1 MVMKK
6 NVMGKNLTQS
16 ILRSLGRYLAIVLI
30 IALGS
35 AMFVGLRM
43 TKTDMVETGQVF
55 TDEQNMFDLRFLSS
69 YGWTEE
75 QLEEAEELL
84 GLVDVEAAVY
94 QDTIVRIGSSEEDEV
109 YRFYSLSETVNMVEL
124 RGGRMPQRPDE
135 CLADG
140 FYFDDSILG
149 TAVQISQTNEESALD
164 ALAYDTYTI
173 VGYVA
178 TPLYMDLNRGSTS
191 VGNGSIESYFYIPAE
206 GFSVDYYTEINV
218 TIPGDHRV
226 YTDGYNARLD
236 AMAEDLEPQVQA
248 IADRWF
254 ADLVEEAEGEYAA
267 GYQEYLDGV
276 AEFEEGKL
284 EAQAELEKGYNEL
297 KDAEAEIAENEQLL
311 ADGEKQIA
319 DGWEDLKDAE
329 AELAEGKNQ
338 LAGAKKDAY
347 AELDEAERILDE
359 NAAQV
364 ADGIAQVE
372 AGIAQIDEGLVQV
385 NDGIAQLEE
394 ALPQIEEGIAQLEPI
409 IEMLTPLMQTARQML
424 EELKAMPDA
433 SEEMIK
439 ALEEMI
445 ELFPRIEAAART
457 VLDQMIAS
465 GSMDE
470 ETIAQLEEFLTRLP
484 ELEAAAREALETL
497 KEDPSQAQ
505 AMIAEIEAALEE
517 LEAMLAGYTAQL
529 AELKAMHAEYSA
541 QLEQLYVTRDELTQ
555 QRAALVQT
563 LEELQEAQR
572 QIDDGYARLA
582 EGRAQADREFAKA
595 EAELADGQRQLNQGR
610 NTLIE
615 KEKELEDGKRQL
627 SDGKAQLKDGWAA
640 YEEGRREAMRQI
652 TDGERR
658 LADAA
663 QQLSEARQE
672 IDDLEAPETYVLDRN
687 TNVGYASL
695 DSNSDIVAGVSRVF
709 PVFFLLIAALV
720 CITTMTRM
728 VDEERTQIGTL
739 KALGYS
745 NAAIISKYLIYAGSG
760 AILGCGLGVVAGSI
774 VFPKIIWDAYCIM
787 LYIEPEV
794 QICFDWGLCA
804 VVVASYTAVTL
815 VVTWYCCNSALKE
828 VPAELIRPKAPTT
841 GKKIFLEYLP
851 FWNRFSF
858 LNKVA
863 LRNIF
868 RYRQRLLMM
877 LIGIG
882 GCTALL
888 VTGFGLRDS
897 ISNIVGFQ
905 FDEITVYDMEV
916 YFSEGQ
922 SPEAQASFEEA
933 VADDAEDV
941 MFYHQQSVEIDH
953 ANQVREISLIAAGE
967 ELVDFINLRRSGNPV
982 SLPDSGEAILT
993 VGIAEAMGVMTGDTV
1008 TLRNADMQELTV
1020 TVSGI
1025 YENYVS
1031 NFAIIRPETITQ
1043 QWAEAPEMQ
1052 MAFVRAAEGKDL
1064 HMVSAAITELDDV
1077 MNVTISQDTAD
1088 MVGSMMEALDMLVV
1102 VVVFC
1107 AALLAVIVLYNLIN
1121 INITERMREIA
1132 TIKVLGFHS
1141 SETASYVFKENI
1153 VLAVVGSIVGLGLGW
1168 LLLVFVMS
1176 QVKIDTVWFQAR
1188 VTLWSL
1194 LLSVVL
1200 TMLSTFIVQFI
1211 FTFKLE
1217 KVNMAEALKSVE

>member
-16 ILRSLGRYLAIVLI
+16 ILKSMGRYLAIVMI

-43 TKTDMVETGQVF
+43 TKTDMVETGQLF

-69 YGWTEE
+69 YGWTDD
-75 QLEEAEELL
+75 QLAEAEELL
-84 GLVDVEAAVY
+84 GLADVEAAVY
-94 QDTIVRIGSSEEDEV
+94 QDTVVRIGDTGEDEV

-124 RGGRMPQRPDE
+124 RGGRMPEAPDE

-140 FYFDDSILG
+140 FYSDDSILG
-149 TAVQISQTNEESALD
+149 TTVTISETNEDTALD
-164 ALAYDTYTI
+164 ALAYDTYTV

-178 TPLYMDLNRGSTS
+178 TPLYMDLNRGSTT
-191 VGNGSIESYFYIPAE
+191 VGNGSIQSYFYIPAE

-226 YTDGYNARLD
+226 YSEGYNDTLD
-236 AMAEDLEPQVQA
+236 AMAADLEPQVQA

-254 ADLVEEAEGEYAA
+254 KDLVDEAEAEYAD
-267 GYQEYLDGV
+267 GYQEYLDGM

-284 EAQAELEKGYNEL
+284 EAERELMDAYNQL
-297 KDAEAEIAENEQLL
+297 MDAEAEIAENEQLL
-311 ADGEKQIA
+311 ADGEEQ
-319 DGWEDLKDAE
+319 
-329 AELAEGKNQ
+329 LAEGWETLRESEQELADGKKQ
-338 LAGAKKDAY
+338 LAEAKEDAY
-347 AELDEAERILDE
+347 AELDEAEAILDE

-364 ADGIAQVE
+364 QDGMTQVKD
-372 AGIAQIDEGLVQV
+372 GIAQIDEGLVQI

-394 ALPQIEEGIAQLEPI
+394 ALPQIEDGINQLEPI
-409 IEMLTPLMQTARQML
+409 IQMLTPLMETARQML

-433 SEEMIK
+433 SEEMIA

-445 ELFPRIEAAART
+445 ELFPQMEATARA
-457 VLDQMIAS
+457 VLDQLIAS
-465 GSMDE
+465 GSLDA
-470 ETIAQLEEFLTRLP
+470 ETIAQLEAFLARLP
-484 ELEAAAREALETL
+484 ELEAAAREALEAL
-497 KEDPSQAQ
+497 KEDPNQAQ
-505 AMIAEIEAALEE
+505 EMIAQIEAALAQ
-517 LEAMLAGYTAQL
+517 LEGMLAEYTAQL
-529 AELKAMHAEYSA
+529 AELKAMYAEYSA
-541 QLEQLYVTRDELTQ
+541 QLQELYATRDELTA
-555 QRAALVQT
+555 QRAELVKT
-563 LEELQEAQR
+563 LGELEEAWAQ
-572 QIDDGYARLA
+572 IEDGYAQLE

-595 EAELADGQRQLNQGR
+595 EAELADGERQLREGK
-610 NTLIE
+610 NTLRE
-615 KEKELEDGKRQL
+615 KEQELEDGKRQL
-627 SDGKAQLKDGWAA
+627 SDGKAELEKGWSE
-640 YEEGRREAMRQI
+640 YEEGQLEAMQKI
-652 TDGERR
+652 ADGEAE

-663 QQLSEARQE
+663 AQLAEARQE

-760 AILGCGLGVVAGSI
+760 AILGCGLGVIAGSI
-774 VFPKIIWDAYCIM
+774 VFPKIIWQAYCIM

-815 VVTWYCCNSALKE
+815 AVTWYCCNSALKE

-851 FWNRFSF
+851 FWDKFSF

-905 FDEITVYDMEV
+905 YDEITVYDMEV

-922 SPEAQASFEEA
+922 SDEAQQRFETA
-933 VADDAEDV
+933 VGGDAEEV
-941 MFYHQQSVEIDH
+941 MFYHQESIDIDY
-953 ANQVREISLIAAGE
+953 ADQVREVTMIAAGD
-967 ELVDFINLRRSGNPV
+967 ELLDFINFRLDGEAV
-982 SLPDSGEAILT
+982 GLPEGGEAILT
-993 VGIAEAMGVMTGDTV
+993 VGIAEAMGVNVGDTV
-1008 TLRNADMQELTV
+1008 KLRNADMQELTV
-1020 TVSGI
+1020 TISGI
-1025 YENYVS
+1025 YENYVY
-1031 NFAIIRPETITQ
+1031 NFIITRPETITA
-1043 QWAEAPEMQ
+1043 QWDEAPEMQ
-1052 MAFVRAAEGKDL
+1052 MAFIRAAEGKDF
-1064 HMVSAAITELDDV
+1064 HEVSARITELDDV

-1121 INITERMREIA
+1121 ININERMREIA

-1153 VLAVVGSIVGLGLGW
+1153 VLAVVGSLVGLYLGW
-1168 LLLVFVMS
+1168 WLLVFVMS
-1176 QVKIDTVWFQAR
+1176 QVKIDMVWFQAR
-1188 VTLWSL
+1188 VTPWSL
-1194 LLSVVL
+1194 LISVVL
-1200 TMLSTFIVQFI
+1200 TLLSTFIVQFI

>member
-16 ILRSLGRYLAIVLI
+16 ILKSFGRYLAIVLI
-30 IALGS
+30 IALGA

-55 TDEQNMFDLRFLSS
+55 TDEQNMFDLRFLGS
-69 YGWTEE
+69 YGWTDD
-75 QLEEAEELL
+75 QLEEAKELL
-84 GLVDVEAAVY
+84 GLTDVEAAVY
-94 QDTIVRIGSSEEDEV
+94 QDAVVRVGDSEEDLV
-109 YRFYSLSETVNMVEL
+109 YRFYSLPETVNRVEL
-124 RGGRMPQRPDE
+124 RGGRMPQTPDE

-140 FYFDDSILG
+140 FYSDDSILG
-149 TAVQISQTNEESALD
+149 TTVSLSETNEESTFD

-178 TPLYMDLNRGSTS
+178 TPLHMDLNRGSTS
-191 VGNGSIESYFYIPAE
+191 VGNGSLESYYYIPAE

-226 YTDGYNARLD
+226 YSADYNETLD
-236 AMAEDLEPQVQA
+236 AMAADMKPRVQA

-254 ADLVEEAEGEYAA
+254 NELVEEAEAEYAE
-267 GYQEYLDGV
+267 GYQKYLDGV
-276 AEFEEGKL
+276 TE
-284 EAQAELEKGYNEL
+284 
-297 KDAEAEIAENEQLL
+297 L
-311 ADGEKQIA
+311 ADGKKEAEEELTDAMNQ
-319 DGWEDLKDAE
+319 LKDAE
-329 AELAEGKNQ
+329 AELAENEQRLADGAIQIADGWETLADSEAELAKGKKE
-338 LAGAKKDAY
+338 LEKAKKDTY
-347 AELDEAERILDE
+347 AELDAAEAELDA

-364 ADGIAQVE
+364 ESGIAQVKDGM
-372 AGIAQIDEGLVQV
+372 AQLDDGLAQI

-394 ALPQIEEGIAQLEPI
+394 ALPQMEEGIAQLEPL
-409 IEMLTPLMQTARQML
+409 IEMLTPLMQAARQML

-433 SEEMIK
+433 GEEVIA
-439 ALEEMI
+439 ALEEMVAMFPQI
-445 ELFPRIEAAART
+445 VEGARAALDEL
-457 VLDQMIAS
+457 IAS
-465 GSMDE
+465 GQMDE
-470 ETIAQLEEFLTRLP
+470 EAIARAEEFLARLP
-484 ELEAAAREALETL
+484 ELEEAAREALEQL
-497 KEDPSQAQ
+497 KENPDQIQ
-505 AMIAEIEAALEE
+505 EMIAQIETELAA
-517 LEAMLAGYTAQL
+517 LEAMLAEYTAQL
-529 AELKAMHAEYSA
+529 AELKVLYAEYSA
-541 QLEQLYVTRDELTQ
+541 QLEQLYTTREELTA
-555 QRAALVQT
+555 QR
-563 LEELQEAQR
+563 EELVKTLAELEDAQA
-572 QIDDGYARLA
+572 QIEDGYAQLA
-582 EGRAQADREFAKA
+582 EGRAQADREFAKV
-595 EAELADGQRQLNQGR
+595 EAELADGQRQLNSAKSTLRQKEQELADGR
-610 NTLIE
+610 QQ
-615 KEKELEDGKRQL
+615 LEDGR
-627 SDGKAQLKDGWAA
+627 AELKDAWVQ
-640 YEEGRREAMRQI
+640 YEDGRRLAMREI
-652 TDGERR
+652 ADGERR

-663 QQLSEARQE
+663 DQLADARQE

-695 DSNSDIVAGVSRVF
+695 DSNSDIVQGVSRVF

-728 VDEERTQIGTL
+728 VNEERTQIGTL

-745 NAAIISKYLIYAGSG
+745 NASIISKYLIYAGSG
-760 AILGCGLGVVAGSI
+760 AILGCGLGVLAGSI
-774 VFPKIIWDAYCIM
+774 IFPKIIWEAYCIM

-804 VVVASYTAVTL
+804 VVVASYTAVVL
-815 VVTWYCCNSALKE
+815 GVTWYCCNAALKE
-828 VPAELIRPKAPTT
+828 VPAELIRPKAPTS

-851 FWNRFSF
+851 FWNRIGF

-888 VTGFGLRDS
+888 LTGFGLRDS

-905 FDEITVYDMEV
+905 YEEITKQDMEV

-922 SPEAQASFEEA
+922 TEEAQRRFLDAVEGRTEE
-933 VADDAEDV
+933 VL
-941 MFYHQQSVEIDH
+941 FYHQQSVEIDY
-953 ANQVREISLIAAGE
+953 ADQVREVSLIAAGDAIR
-967 ELVDFINLRRSGNPV
+967 DFIEFRIGGKEV
-982 SLPDSGEAILT
+982 SLPEAGEALLT
-993 VGIAEAMGVMTGDTV
+993 IGVAEAMGIGVGDELI
-1008 TLRNADMQELTV
+1008 LRNADMQELRV

-1031 NFAIIRPETITQ
+1031 NFAIIRPGTITD
-1043 QWAEAPEMQ
+1043 QWGEPPEMQ
-1052 MAFVRAAEGKDL
+1052 MAFVKVAEGQDL
-1064 HMVSAAITELDDV
+1064 HAISAYITDQEDV
-1077 MNVTISQDTAD
+1077 MNVAISQDTAN
-1088 MVGSMMEALDMLVV
+1088 MVGSMMDALDLLVV

-1107 AALLAVIVLYNLIN
+1107 AGLLAVIVLYNLIN
-1121 INITERMREIA
+1121 ININERMREIA

-1141 SETASYVFKENI
+1141 SETASYVFKENN
-1153 VLAVVGSIVGLGLGW
+1153 VLAVVGSILGLGLGW

-1176 QVKIDTVWFQAR
+1176 QVKIDMVWFQAR
-1188 VTLWSL
+1188 VTWMSMLI
-1194 LLSVVL
+1194 SVVL